1 MADIIKTF
9 YNYGK
14 LFENDLLQS
23 FNQIHAKKI
32 DKVLLVELEGYTYTL
47 TNLTKSFKQR
57 LILYITSSAGGNLFP
72 FIFMSEKLFDTVKG
86 SKVSKGGI
94 RKSFE
99 NMKKYLNKQERDEV
113 QTIYEAID
121 FEKLRSSVLD
131 FEGKKVDKKE
141 NYYIAL
147 MVQGKFFNEKY
158 PDVFSNMI
166 QTAGSDVKL
175 AGECFIDNEA
185 TMIGFDAGLNF
196 CSTNEMS
203 SAMGKQVKPRLL
215 PLSDSAG
222 RFVKLGF
229 EKIFNDFKF
238 KLFGLNYIL
247 LPTVFEHNMVDTIY
261 VEISEAKKN
270 DYADRALKER
280 ENLERELEDIVDEL
294 SQKSLTNSV
303 LFTMLFYEKNNK
315 EIIVSHTIEDVAP
328 SRIALAR
335 DLIKRYDVNV
345 ITSSKY
351 EKKSVKERFPQ
362 RLYLRDYIDNRLFLA
377 KLLFGKERISTHAL
391 YQALY
396 SKIMFGNRLDHEKR
410 EFSKIL
416 NGYYKDD
423 VDFEKHQR
431 FLRFMSDQQ
440 LNMAEHIELGG
451 EMQFETLD
459 ELVTWKFEY
468 VDILQTPNQQEFYIV
483 GMLSRLV
490 IAWQKAKNDAN
501 SSLESYLNSIGTVN
515 TLNIDMV
522 YRKIIDGAG
531 KYTVFGE
538 KYDRL
543 LALYSNVKSSQKSAV
558 KKVSKDQANILF
570 IMGYTDFK
578 QLPKDKKDEK

>member
-1 MADIIKTF
+1 
-9 YNYGK
+9 
-14 LFENDLLQS
+14 
-23 FNQIHAKKI
+23 
-32 DKVLLVELEGYTYTL
+32 
-47 TNLTKSFKQR
+47 
-57 LILYITSSAGGNLFP
+57 
-72 FIFMSEKLFDTVKG
+72 
-86 SKVSKGGI
+86 
-94 RKSFE
+94 
-99 NMKKYLNKQERDEV
+99 
-113 QTIYEAID
+113 
-121 FEKLRSSVLD
+121 
-131 FEGKKVDKKE
+131 
-141 NYYIAL
+141 
-147 MVQGKFFNEKY
+147 
-158 PDVFSNMI
+158 
-166 QTAGSDVKL
+166 
-175 AGECFIDNEA
+175 
-185 TMIGFDAGLNF
+185 
-196 CSTNEMS
+196 
-203 SAMGKQVKPRLL
+203 
-215 PLSDSAG
+215 
-222 RFVKLGF
+222 
-229 EKIFNDFKF
+229 
-238 KLFGLNYIL
+238 
-247 LPTVFEHNMVDTIY
+247 
-261 VEISEAKKN
+261 
-270 DYADRALKER
+270 
-280 ENLERELEDIVDEL
+280 
-294 SQKSLTNSV
+294 
-303 LFTMLFYEKNNK
+303 
-315 EIIVSHTIEDVAP
+315 
-328 SRIALAR
+328 
-335 DLIKRYDVNV
+335 
-345 ITSSKY
+345 
-351 EKKSVKERFPQ
+351 
-362 RLYLRDYIDNRLFLA
+362 
-377 KLLFGKERISTHAL
+377 
-391 YQALY
+391 
-396 SKIMFGNRLDHEKR
+396 MFGNRLDHEKR